1 VGRRRTSKLDLPS
14 RVYLKHGAYYH
25 VTRDNKWVR
34 LSTDRAEA
42 CAKWAKLQGIDSP
55 TDTAGDLI
63 RRYLTEVS
71 PLKSPRSRR
80 DDETSAQ
87 LLIAVFGDMTPGA
100 IASAHVAGYLDRR
113 GKAAPTRANREI
125 ALLSHVFTKA
135 IRWGLVERNP
145 CQGVERLPEAKRE
158 RYITDDEFERCQ
170 QLAGEPLATM
180 MEFALLTA
188 MRQEDMLRL
197 TVANLTDDG
206 IDHVQAKTGTRLV
219 ITWSDELRAVA
230 ERALQL
236 RKTDRARRSS
246 PLFARRGGGRYSQS
260 GFQTLWQRVQRK
272 WGEAE
277 NERFT
282 WHDLRAKA
290 LTDADAQG
298 GNAQALAGHAS
309 AQMTQRYIKQKRV
322 KRAEPLRRSAR
333 EPASS

>member
-1 VGRRRTSKLDLPS
+1 MGRRRASKLDLPP

-42 CAKWAKLQGIDSP
+42 CAKWAKLQGIDMPSN
-55 TDTAGDLI
+55 TVGDLL

-71 PLKSPRSRR
+71 PLKSPRTRR
-80 DDETSAQ
+80 DDETAAQ
-87 LLIAVFGDMTPGA
+87 LLIAVFGEMTP
-100 IASAHVAGYLDRR
+100 ASVTPAHVAGYLDRR
-113 GKAAPTRANREI
+113 GAAAPTRANRET
-125 ALLSHVFTKA
+125 ALLSHAFTKA

-145 CQGVERLPEAKRE
+145 CRGVERLPERKRE
-158 RYITDDEFERCQ
+158 RYVSDAEFDSCRQ
-170 QLAGEPLATM
+170 AAGEPLGTM

-188 MRQEDMLRL
+188 MRQDDMLGLRMS
-197 TVANLTDDG
+197 NLTDEG
-206 IDHVQAKTGTRLV
+206 IDHVQGKTGTRLV
-219 ITWSDELRAVA
+219 IAWSDELRAVV
-230 ERALQL
+230 ERAMQL
-236 RKTDRARRSS
+236 HQSNRAQRSS
-246 PLFARRGGGRYSQS
+246 YLFARRGGGRYSQS
-260 GFQTLWQRVQRK
+260 GFQTLWQRVQRR
-272 WGEAE
+272 WGEAG

-322 KRAEPLRRSAR
+322 KRADPLRRTAPR
-333 EPASS
+333 